1 MVPGFRKNKHS
12 RENIYII
19 YYNIFYKLYKVLN
32 FQEQLD
38 LKNLDFYKIKLNPLV
53 PANPNINPQAPVALE
68 IADEVVF
75 RRFQGEGGE
84 FF

>member
-1 MVPGFRKNKHS
+1 MVPGFRKNKYS

-19 YYNIFYKLYKVLN
+19 YYNIFYKLYKFWN

-38 LKNLDFYKIKLNPLV
+38 LKNLEFYKIKLNPLV
-53 PANPNINPQAPVALE
+53 LANPNIDPQAPVAKK
-68 IADEVVF
+68 IVDEVVF
-75 RRFQGEGGE
+75 RRFQGEGVD

>member
-1 MVPGFRKNKHS
+1 MVPGFRENKYS
-12 RENIYII
+12 KENIYFI
-19 YYNIFYKLYKVLN
+19 YYNIFYKLYKFWN

-53 PANPNINPQAPVALE
+53 PANPNINPQAPVAQK

-75 RRFQGEGGE
+75 RHYQGDR
-84 FF
+84 